1 MKDDKEQ
8 ADIRVGNNDGT
19 KEIEPISM
27 EDM

>member
-19 KEIEPISM
+19 KDIEPLSM

>member
-1 MKDDKEQ
+1 MSDKKEQ

-19 KEIEPISM
+19 KEIEPLSM

>member
-1 MKDDKEQ
+1 MNDKKEQ

-19 KEIEPISM
+19 KDIEPLSM

>member
-1 MKDDKEQ
+1 MKDEKKQ

-19 KEIEPISM
+19 KDIEPLSM